1 MRKASDSDN
10 IIHFMIVSVA
20 NLNSPPATGDSETSF
35 SHPPIPSPVEPSSF
49 PRTSAVMRTSSS
61 ASYSRMSALP
71 PPPHP
76 PPQPRHPRWP
86 LEVEAPSSSVQ
97 VREEK
102 LRIRRRHQYFCISL
116 DQPLL
121 RILR

>member
-1 MRKASDSDN
+1 M
-10 IIHFMIVSVA
+10 MVSVA

-35 SHPPIPSPVEPSSF
+35 SHPPIPSPAEPPSF

-76 PPQPRHPRWP
+76 PPQPRPPRERWP
-86 LEVEAPSSSVQ
+86 LEAPSSAVQ
-97 VREEK
+97 VREMKNQEAV
-102 LRIRRRHQYFCISL
+102 LLYFPLIS
-116 DQPLL
+116 
-121 RILR
+121 RY